1 MNTRTALLTALTLTA
16 CAPNIQDT
24 GDVVVTDSGD
34 SEGDTDASPLPG
46 YPTLTGPC
54 VLGTAQPRRL
64 VVTTTDF
71 ATGAVSVID
80 AATDAVSADV
90 ALGSTDALPFAHGG
104 YVYLLHRYTL
114 DALDTLDADGAW
126 ATLSQQAIE
135 APDVSSA
142 NAHRLAF
149 SDDGRAYMTLFGAPE
164 IHVYA
169 LDDPTRPTLLPD
181 ATIDISAVADADGNP
196 EASLA
201 VVCGELLLVSIG
213 RLDEDAL
220 YQPTTDHD
228 AIVLIDR
235 HTGALHD
242 LDADADGVQ
251 PLRLQGR
258 WARQWRL
265 DPADADRQ
273 TLLVLTTG
281 LERLDVR
288 TGAVS
293 WAITPE
299 RLAAVG
305 VADVMQPQAFALAE
319 DGQLAYLAA
328 YTANFGGVS
337 LFAGAL
343 DDDAPLVPIATG
355 LRSVERVLER
365 VGDTLW
371 YGDRADNQIGVHALD
386 LTTSP
391 PTPRLHLPLDVGLP
405 PYSMIAIP

>member
-164 IHVYA
+164 IH
-169 LDDPTRPTLLPD
+169 
-181 ATIDISAVADADGNP
+181 
-196 EASLA
+196 
-201 VVCGELLLVSIG
+201 
-213 RLDEDAL
+213 
-220 YQPTTDHD
+220 Q
-228 AIVLIDR
+228 
-235 HTGALHD
+235 
-242 LDADADGVQ
+242 GVQ
-251 PLRLQGR
+251 PTATWRGEEYQHFTSGD
-258 WARQWRL
+258 ARV
-265 DPADADRQ
+265 
-273 TLLVLTTG
+273 T
-281 LERLDVR
+281 
-288 TGAVS
+288 
-293 WAITPE
+293 
-299 RLAAVG
+299 
-305 VADVMQPQAFALAE
+305 
-319 DGQLAYLAA
+319 Y
-328 YTANFGGVS
+328 
-337 LFAGAL
+337 
-343 DDDAPLVPIATG
+343 
-355 LRSVERVLER
+355 VEGEFPWQVR
-365 VGDTLW
+365 VGDMAQTND
-371 YGDRADNQIGVHALD
+371 YVCPDVASMISIETQHTEDGADVNFTIMKPIAPAQVWAAFEMPGAPPHKSGVHPAEPNPHKTKFYALSFVA
-386 LTTSP
+386 LFVVWIVAM
-391 PTPRLHLPLDVGLP
+391 LA
-405 PYSMIAIP
+405 YSGALIARQITMLVT